1 MIGLDAV
8 VFSSNAVNGMEVF
21 IFTSVAAV
29 ENELG

>member
-1 MIGLDAV
+1 MQW
-8 VFSSNAVNGMEVF
+8 SSVQMPADNGMEVF

>member
-1 MIGLDAV
+1 MQW
-8 VFSSNAVNGMEVF
+8 SSVQMPEDNGMEVF